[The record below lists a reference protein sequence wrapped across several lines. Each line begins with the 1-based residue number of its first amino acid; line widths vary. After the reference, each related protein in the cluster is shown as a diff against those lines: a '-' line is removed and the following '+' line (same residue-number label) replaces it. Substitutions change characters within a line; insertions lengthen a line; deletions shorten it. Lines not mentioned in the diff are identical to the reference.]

1 MTKKTN
7 PDDLDA
13 FQRYVKAIPKGKLV
27 NMLCDAYWKNQLDKT
42 EIRRAFLLS
51 KKGVDIV
58 NGNGTKKEARR
69 PATSRRPAKPKVR
82 AQRGGR
88 S

>member
-13 FQRYVKAIPKGKLV
+13 FQRFVKAIPKGKMV
-27 NMLCDAYWKNQLDKT
+27 NLLCDAYWKNQIDKT
-42 EIRRAFLLS
+42 EIKRAFLLS

-58 NGNGTKKEARR
+58 NGTKKKEKATAQRR
-69 PATSRRPAKPKVR
+69 SRAPAKR
-82 AQRGGR
+82 R
-88 S
+88 

>member
-1 MTKKTN
+1 MTRKTN

-13 FQRYVKAIPKGKLV
+13 FQRFVKAIPKGKLV
-27 NMLCDAYWKNQLDKT
+27 NMLCDAYWKHQIDKT

-58 NGNGTKKEARR
+58 NGQDVTDTKKSRK
-69 PATSRRPAKPKVR
+69 PVTSRRSHSQSKSR
-82 AQRGGR
+82 RI
-88 S
+88 